1 MFSLIQNCSKLFY
14 RECNTF
20 TILFRYRTG
29 QRVTVWRRR
38 KCKWLKNQEKGSPL
52 TNLDKKY
59 NNFFPWYILTKNLF
73 YQNKKSDCTSWLLH
87 TKKHYPHRQRRIQQ
101 TSERSQFSTSLD
113 GAKFLV
119 MTCSRWAG
127 EEGLILRL
135 GLDNATGCHDMVSNC
150 VNMRRNPSNYHS
162 ITNSICLY
170 PTGFFSKNA
179 ENQRS

>member
-1 MFSLIQNCSKLFY
+1 MSAGVHVVGSLLYLGWGQAEVIRLLALKFYLVFVSLIQNCSKLFY

-20 TILFRYRTG
+20 TIFFRYRTG

-59 NNFFPWYILTKNLF
+59 NNFFPWYILTKKPF

-101 TSERSQFSTSLD
+101 TSERSQFSTSL
-113 GAKFLV
+113 
-119 MTCSRWAG
+119 
-127 EEGLILRL
+127 EGQNFWWWRVADEQ
-135 GLDNATGCHDMVSNC
+135 GRKG
-150 VNMRRNPSNYHS
+150 
-162 ITNSICLY
+162 
-170 PTGFFSKNA
+170 
-179 ENQRS
+179 